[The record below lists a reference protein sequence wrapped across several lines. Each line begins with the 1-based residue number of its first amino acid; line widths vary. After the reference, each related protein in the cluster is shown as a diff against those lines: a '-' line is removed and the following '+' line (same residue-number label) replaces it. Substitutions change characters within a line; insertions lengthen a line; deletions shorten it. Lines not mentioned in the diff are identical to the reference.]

1 MARTDRTK
9 PTTGGIRRAIQ
20 AKRQT
25 QKALLQNIRRGS
37 AVFAKT
43 KPGEKNFKRGVKKLK
58 KLGAEFDKMMKFED
72 TMPSRNIGKVKHGGK
87 KNPFGS
93 LTK

>member
-9 PTTGGIRRAIQ
+9 PTKRGIGRAIQ

-25 QKALLQNIRRGS
+25 MKALLQNVRRGS

-43 KPGEKNFKRGVKKLK
+43 KPGGKNFKWGIEKLK
-58 KLGAEFDKMMKFED
+58 KLGAEFDEMMRFED
-72 TMPSRNIGKVKHGGK
+72 TMPSRNIGRVKRGKK

>member
-9 PTTGGIRRAIQ
+9 PTKRGIGRALQ

-25 QKALLQNIRRGS
+25 MKALLQNVRRGS
-37 AVFAKT
+37 DELRKA
-43 KPGEKNFKRGVKKLK
+43 KPGTKGFKKRIAKSR
-58 KLGAEFDKMMKFED
+58 KLGVEFKKMLDFED
-72 TMPSRNIGKVKHGGK
+72 TMPSRNIGKVKQGKK